1 MDYSSMKATKESKKK
16 LDTNVSISRKDSKK
30 IKKTVKKMKLNWL
43 LVTVVLVLGIAI
55 GFVSMHF
62 AFAKDTFEMNAFA
75 DNQIDITIGKDETY
89 STYSELGAKCIAFGK
104 DYSSEVTVTYYYR
117 TDLTQTQVKVDGI
130 DTTKAGIYYCV
141 YEVNVPKYKSIK
153 LIRNVIVLEEEN

>member
-16 LDTNVSISRKDSKK
+16 LDTSVSISRKDSKK

-55 GFVSMHF
+55 GFCAMHF
-62 AFAKDTFEMNAFA
+62 AFSKDTFEMNTFA
-75 DNQIDITIGKDETY
+75 GNEVDVTIGKDESY

-104 DYSSEVTVTYYYR
+104 DYSNEVTVTYYYR
-117 TDLTQTQVKVDGI
+117 TDLTQKEIKVDSI

-141 YEVNVPKYKSIK
+141 YEINVPKYKSIK